1 MDCKVFVIVDF
12 DNFFPRPIP
21 EIPINKIE
29 FLFQEIVRDIITNV
43 HNVQNIII
51 RIYGGWYQDDTLT
64 NRASQLLSILKLI
77 SDGIFPVV
85 IEQRK
90 IEGSI
95 DMVFSLFKVAH
106 VWYNTYQERS
116 GLPKLRI
123 AHANVGDHC
132 SMNKNSCPVHIL
144 SRFTRA
150 KSKLCHVDGCL
161 TKQDDVF
168 IQRTQKMVDT
178 MMACDVLSFCEEQNV
193 GGVYIASDDIDL
205 FPAIALGRNIN
216 NSMPLFLLVLN
227 KKRFDYYS
235 ATLSDFN
242 IKIRNCNE

>member
-1 MDCKVFVIVDF
+1 MK
-12 DNFFPRPIP
+12 
-21 EIPINKIE
+21 
-29 FLFQEIVRDIITNV
+29 
-43 HNVQNIII
+43 NIII

-95 DMVFSLFKVAH
+95 DMVFSLFKVSH

>member
-1 MDCKVFVIVDF
+1 MNNAVVIIDF
-12 DNFFPRPIP
+12 DNYFQKD
-21 EIPINKIE
+21 INEYSKEQIESLFLKI
-29 FLFQEIVRDIITNV
+29 IDYISI
-43 HNVQNIII
+43 HNDVMQINF
-51 RIYGGWYQDDTLT
+51 RLYGGWYQDDTLT

-168 IQRTQKMVDT
+168 I
-178 MMACDVLSFCEEQNV
+178 
-193 GGVYIASDDIDL
+193 
-205 FPAIALGRNIN
+205 
-216 NSMPLFLLVLN
+216 
-227 KKRFDYYS
+227 
-235 ATLSDFN
+235 
-242 IKIRNCNE
+242 